1 MRETAALSLDGRST
15 DALAGRP
22 SRRLILLGL
31 TATTGLVILAT
42 ARLVDTSDLLGTV
55 VDVLIRPELLLPF
68 LAFYTLAFWLR
79 AMAWQELLT
88 TKGRTFDLFS
98 ILMASLSL
106 NHLLP
111 AKVGDAAR
119 VYLLTRRE
127 TTMGP
132 AVVSTALA
140 RILDFASLLAIAA
153 AGGFIA
159 AGRAP
164 GGAALLIPPVP
175 VAGGAAALFLIASPW
190 SERLVAR
197 LPAKGVAF
205 ARQCRSALRQ
215 AQGGPLVRAFLLTT
229 VSWLLESVVLLV
241 AARALG
247 VDLSIA
253 AAMAVTAFTLAF
265 QAVQVTPGGLGVYE
279 ATMTGA
285 LATYGV
291 DADTGLLLATSTH
304 ALKFLYS
311 YAVGLPFLARE
322 GAALLRSAGF
332 TSFRG
337 TLGNLRAAS
346 RLEIVAAR
354 LWNVLNE
361 GKTFTPV
368 FVLSVFLAV
377 NVPHWAEGAFWLRAL
392 VALALTTPLFLTF
405 YRFGFPLRLRAF
417 LWVFLAASLVAFRFV
432 DLTASAA
439 LLGAYVFFTV
449 FLWGSLYYHL
459 RIGTPLTN
467 FTRFWRLVL
476 ENPDSTSG
484 NFLEQVPKG
493 LLLINLLQFV
503 ATADEVSAERVAAVL
518 GLGLALG
525 LASLLVHQWFFTWRP
540 ALPTSPTNVLEA
552 NGRAVCQRFIAIIID
567 GCRADRLE
575 EARTPNID
583 RLRAEGTE
591 FVDMRTVYPAR
602 TVTCFSSMLTG
613 APPKVHGMRSNFVP
627 SLGVKC
633 DSVFSLLRRHGR
645 LGRLVGIAHL
655 VDAFGEEDV
664 KTVSAVMKNEEVD
677 GALLRTAQRV
687 LRHDAPDFLVLQF
700 IRVDQTGHARGSY
713 NRDYLDSIEATDAL
727 IGQLLDWLDEQ
738 GMLQDTTLL
747 ITADHGQGRGI
758 GGHGHLGPGE
768 LNVPCIFWGAG
779 VDRGRRFEEPRSI
792 VDVAPTIAHFLGLPP
807 PQQSVGRVLLPP
819 GQRREPEE
827 APVVVVVPAHNE
839 DGALPAVL
847 AAIPSSEELG
857 APLRVVVVDDGSTDR
872 TAEAA
877 RSMKAEVIVHERN
890 RGLGAG
896 LRSGLHRARDLGARA
911 AVYLDADGEY
921 DAREIPRVLAPIL
934 AGEADY
940 VLGSRFRGTVEG
952 MSLTRRVGNAALSAG
967 LSLLAGRLISDGQ
980 TGFRAFSRRA
990 LEVAEI
996 VHDYNYAQVLTLDLL
1011 RKGMRLAQVP
1021 VSYRRRTQGK
1031 SFIRYHQYLW
1041 KVVPAVVR
1049 EVLSD

>member
-1 MRETAALSLDGRST
+1 MRDTATLSPDGSPA
-15 DALAGRP
+15 DAFAGRP
-22 SRRLILLGL
+22 SRRLILVGL
-31 TATTGLVILAT
+31 TATTGLVILAA
-42 ARLVDTSDLLGTV
+42 ARLVDTSELLGAVT
-55 VDVLIRPELLLPF
+55 DVLMRPELLLPF
-68 LAFYTLAFWLR
+68 LALYTLAFWLR
-79 AMAWQELLT
+79 AIAWQELLLA
-88 TKGRTFDLFS
+88 KGRIFDLFS
-98 ILMASLSL
+98 ILMASLAL

-111 AKVGDAAR
+111 AKVGEAAR
-119 VYLLTRRE
+119 VYLLTKRE
-127 TTMGP
+127 AAMAP
-132 AVVSTALA
+132 AVVTTVLA
-140 RILDFASLLAIAA
+140 RVLDFASLLAIAA
-153 AGGFIA
+153 AAGFIA

-164 GGAALLIPPVP
+164 GGAALLIPLLPVT
-175 VAGGAAALFLIASPW
+175 GGAAALFFVASPW
-190 SERLVAR
+190 SERLAPR

-205 ARQCRSALRQ
+205 ARQCRAALRQ
-215 AQGGPLVRAFLLTT
+215 AQGGPMVRAFLLTT

-247 VDLSIA
+247 VDLSVP
-253 AAMAVTAFTLAF
+253 AAMAVTAFTLVF
-265 QAVQVTPGGLGVYE
+265 QAVQVTPGGLGIYE

-291 DADTGLLLATSTH
+291 DADTGLLLATSAH

-311 YAVGLPFLARE
+311 YVVGLPFLVRE
-322 GAALLRSAGF
+322 GAALLRGAGF

-361 GKTFTPV
+361 GKTFTLV

-377 NVPHWAEGAFWLRAL
+377 NVPHWAEGGFWLRA
-392 VALALTTPLFLTF
+392 VLALTLTAPLFLVF
-405 YRFGFPLRLRAF
+405 YRFAFPLRLRAF
-417 LWVFLAASLVAFRFV
+417 LWVFLAAFLVTFRFV

-439 LLGAYVFFTV
+439 LVGAYVFFTV

-459 RIGTPLTN
+459 RVGMPLTN

-484 NFLEQVPKG
+484 NLLEQVPKG
-493 LLLINLLQFV
+493 LLLINVLQV
-503 ATADEVSAERVAAVL
+503 VVTADQVSAGQIVAVP
-518 GLGLALG
+518 GFGVALG

-540 ALPTSPTNVLEA
+540 ALPMSPTDVPSGNR
-552 NGRAVCQRFIAIIID
+552 RAVCRRFIAIVID
-567 GCRADRLE
+567 GCRQDRLG
-575 EARTPNID
+575 EARTPVID

-613 APPKVHGMRSNFVP
+613 ASPKVHGMRSNFVP

-633 DSVFSLLRRHGR
+633 DSIFSLLRRNGR

-687 LRHDAPDFLVLQF
+687 LREDAPDLLVLQF

-713 NRDYLDSIEATDAL
+713 NREYLESIEATDVL
-727 IGQLLDWLDEQ
+727 IGQFLDWLDGQ
-738 GMLQDTTLL
+738 GMLEDTTLL

-779 VDRGRRFEEPRSI
+779 VDRGCRFEEPRSI

-807 PQQSVGRVLLPP
+807 PQQSVGRVLLPHEH
-819 GQRREPEE
+819 RRRPE
-827 APVVVVVPAHNE
+827 APVVVIVPAHNE
-839 DGALPAVL
+839 DGALPSVL
-847 AAIPSSEELG
+847 AAIPPAGELG
-857 APLRVVVVDDGSTDR
+857 APLRVVVVDDGSTDG
-872 TAEAA
+872 TVEAA
-877 RSMKAEVIVHERN
+877 RFMGAEVIAHDRN
-890 RGLGAG
+890 RGLGAA
-896 LRSGLHRARDLGARA
+896 LRTGLHRARDLNACA

-921 DAREIPRVLAPIL
+921 DAREISRVLAPVL

-940 VLGSRFRGTVEG
+940 VLGSRFKGSVGG
-952 MSLTRRVGNAALSAG
+952 MSPTRRFGNAALSAG
-967 LSLLAGRLISDGQ
+967 VSFLAGRLISDGQ
-980 TGFRAFSRRA
+980 TGFRAFGPRA

-1021 VSYRRRTQGK
+1021 VSYRRRTQGR

-1041 KVVPAVVR
+1041 KVLPAVVR